1 MKKLTLEDFNYLLE
15 NTPMKPRLKREIRFI
30 PSTQNISDQD
40 WLESEMLAVT
50 DRSGN
55 KGVLVI
61 ALEEQYYLLPY
72 EVSRGITSSTGRA
85 QPIICDLCRTWQTG
99 SRSGSIL
106 FPRDRNGSAVGYL
119 CCADLQCSSHVRSK
133 TFAARTS
140 RSQLRE
146 DLSDEERVARFQKRL
161 QEIVTR
167 LNVEPISLP

>member
-30 PSTQNISDQD
+30 PSTQNITDQD
-40 WLESEMLAVT
+40 WLDYEMLAVT

-61 ALEEQYYLLPY
+61 NIEELFYLLPY
-72 EVSRGITSSTGRA
+72 EISRGITSSTGRA

-119 CCADLQCSSHVRSK
+119 CCADLQCSNHVRSK

-146 DLSDEERVARFQKRL
+146 DLSDEERVTRFRGRL

-167 LNVEPISLP
+167 LRVEPITLV